1 VTASGPSRSSAE
13 QEETPVTQQER
24 AQAYMGFL
32 AEQGFRPTVDGD
44 GDVAFKVEGYLYYI
58 SVEEDEEFF
67 RLIFPNFW
75 PIESEDERTR
85 AEAAAL
91 RVTNRLKVVKVLPTQ
106 RGVLATIE
114 MFVPSPESVF
124 PVFHRAIQAIQG
136 GVSAFMDEMR
146 HPD

>member
-1 VTASGPSRSSAE
+1 
-13 QEETPVTQQER
+13 VTQQER

-114 MFVPSPESVF
+114 MFVPSPDSVF